1 MKNILIFLCS
11 FIGICSIVAQETPS
25 QTIRGKVVDKVSQMP
40 LIGVVILVAET
51 DLNTTSD
58 IDGNFVLEN
67 VPIGRQIITTQYLGY
82 EPYISEDLIISSS
95 KEMYLEIGLTEQV
108 EVTETVVVTASGSAD
123 GVGNQAINDLSVVS
137 ARSFSV
143 EETKRY
149 AASIDDPGRMAA
161 ALPGIQTDQ
170 DNENDVVIRGN
181 SAFGVLWRM
190 EGLEI
195 PNPTHFGRPG
205 TTGGGISVFS
215 ASVLGNT
222 DLSTGGF
229 AAEYG
234 NALSGVFDMRNRR
247 GNMVNREHSIKI
259 GLIGLG
265 ASTEGPIK
273 KGRSSYLINYRYST
287 LGILN
292 AIGMYVVRENVGN
305 NFQDLSFNLTFNS
318 KDNKDEFKIFG
329 IGGLSDEIWFT
340 KEDTTEWK
348 TYLDYIDERNGSNLG
363 ILGFT
368 YRRLINEKSYL
379 KVVLGTVLNHHYLKQ
394 AIPNLTTLDIKD
406 KDVVED
412 YDYKTLRS
420 QLHLT
425 YSNKLS
431 NRFRLKAGASL
442 SANTYWLRNSVDN
455 GNGDYNYLDNVNGNT
470 FLVQAY
476 AQGSYRPMEKLTF
489 NFGFHAL
496 LLTLNNTYSI
506 EPRVSMQYK
515 PFKNTTLSAAY
526 GLHGKALP
534 IGTYLLQLPDAS
546 GAITQPNR
554 NLKIAKAHHAILAFQ
569 QVIGLGFRLN
579 LEGYYQYTFDNPTS
593 PIPNS
598 GYWFLN
604 ERDNYGTQAMV
615 SEGQGQNYGVD
626 LSIEKA
632 FSRNFFILATGS
644 LFWSQYKSLGDE
656 FWRRTRID
664 KRWGVAVMG
673 GYEFTFKKGGVLQ
686 IGLKSFVS
694 GGLRYTPADVEAS
707 KKAGVLVEDTN
718 NYWGASSGTYFRLDG
733 RIAYRKDHKKLSY
746 TISLDVQNIT
756 NTKNVRYFIYDR
768 TEGTLV
774 PRHQSGLLPV
784 ISFQID
790 F

>member
-1 MKNILIFLCS
+1 MKNTLTLFFCFLFVNYS
-11 FIGICSIVAQETPS
+11 FGQEKPT
-25 QTIRGKVVDKVSQMP
+25 QTIRGKVVDKISQMP
-40 LIGVVILVAET
+40 LVGVVILITET
-51 DLNTTSD
+51 DLNTTTD
-58 IDGNFVLEN
+58 IDGNFIVEN
-67 VPIGRQIITTQYLGY
+67 VPIGRQIVNTQYLGY

-95 KEMYLEIGLTEQV
+95 KETYLEIGLIEQV
-108 EVTETVVVTASGSAD
+108 EVTETVVITASGGAD

-181 SAFGVLWRM
+181 SAFGVLWKM

-195 PNPTHFGRPG
+195 PNPSHFGRPG

-247 GNMVNREHSIKI
+247 GNMVNREHSVKI

-273 KGRSSYLINYRYST
+273 KGQSSYLVNYRYST

-292 AIGMYVVRENVGN
+292 AMGLYVVRENVGN
-305 NFQDLSFNLTFNS
+305 NFMDLSFNLTFHS

-329 IGGLSDEIWFT
+329 IGGISDEQWFT
-340 KEDTTEWK
+340 KEDTTNWQ
-348 TYLDYIDERNGSNLG
+348 TYLDYIDENNGSNLG
-363 ILGFT
+363 VIGFI

-379 KVVLGTVLNHHYLKQ
+379 KVVLGTVLNHIYLKQ
-394 AIPNLTTLDIKD
+394 SIPNLITLDAND

-425 YSNKLS
+425 YSNKFS
-431 NRFRLKAGASL
+431 NRFRIKAGVSL
-442 SANTYWLRNSVDN
+442 NANTYWLRYSLDQ
-455 GNGDYNYLDNVNGNT
+455 GIGDYNYLDNVSGTT
-470 FLVQAY
+470 FLIQAF
-476 AQGSYRPMEKLTF
+476 AQGSYRPLEKLTF
-489 NFGFHAL
+489 NFGFHTL
-496 LLTLNNTYSI
+496 FLTLNNTYSI
-506 EPRVSMQYK
+506 EPRISMQYK
-515 PFKNTTLSAAY
+515 PFKNTTISAAY
-526 GLHGKALP
+526 GLHGKTLP

-546 GAITQPNR
+546 GNIAQPNK
-554 NLKIAKAHHAILAFQ
+554 NLQIAKAHHAILAFQ
-569 QVIGLGFRLN
+569 QVIGLGFRIN
-579 LEGYYQYTFDNPTS
+579 LESYYQYTFDNPTS
-593 PIPNS
+593 TVVNS
-598 GYWFLN
+598 GYWFFN
-604 ERDNYGTQAMV
+604 ERDNYGIRAMI

-632 FSRNFFILATGS
+632 FSRSFFILATGS
-644 LFWSQYKSLGDE
+644 LFWSQYKSLGDTK
-656 FWRRTRID
+656 WRRTRID
-664 KRWGVAVMG
+664 KRWGASVMG
-673 GYEFTFKKGGVLQ
+673 GYEFTFKKGGALQ
-686 IGLKSFVS
+686 IGLKSFIS
-694 GGLRYTPADVEAS
+694 GGLRYTPANFAAS
-707 KKAGVLVEDTN
+707 QAAGVLVEDIN
-718 NYWGASSGTYFRLDG
+718 NYWGASAGTYFRLDG
-733 RIAYRKDHKKLSY
+733 RIAYRKNHKKLSY
-746 TISLDVQNIT
+746 TLSIDVQNIT
-756 NTKNVRYFIYDR
+756 NTKNARYFIYDR
-768 TEGTLV
+768 RESTLV
-774 PRHQSGLLPV
+774 PRFQSGLLPV

>member
-1 MKNILIFLCS
+1 MKNILTLLLCS
-11 FIGICSIVAQETPS
+11 LILHTGQAQNSQT
-25 QTIRGKVVDKVSQMP
+25 QTIRGKVVDKAIEMP
-40 LIGVVILVAET
+40 LIGVVVMVSET
-51 DLNTTSD
+51 NLNTTTD
-58 IDGNFVLEN
+58 IDGNFIIEN
-67 VPIGRQIITTQYLGY
+67 VPVGRQIVTTQYLGY
-82 EPYISEDLIISSS
+82 EPYVSEDLVISSS
-95 KEMYLEIGLTEQV
+95 KETYLEIGLLEQV
-108 EVTETVVVTASGSAD
+108 EVTETVVVTASGGKD

-137 ARSFSV
+137 TRSFSV

-195 PNPTHFGRPG
+195 PNPSHFGRPG

-215 ASVLGNT
+215 ASVIGNT

-247 GNMVNREHSIKI
+247 GNMVNREHSVKI
-259 GLIGLG
+259 GLVGLG
-265 ASTEGPIK
+265 VSTEGPIK
-273 KGRSSYLINYRYST
+273 KGRSSYLVNYRYST

-292 AIGMYVVRENVGN
+292 AMGLYVVRENVGN

-329 IGGLSDEIWFT
+329 IGGLSDERWFT
-340 KEDTTEWK
+340 KEDTADWQ

-363 ILGFT
+363 VLGFT
-368 YRRLINEKSYL
+368 YRRLINDKSSL
-379 KVVLGTVLNHHYLKQ
+379 KVVLGSVFNHIFLNQ
-394 AIPNLTTLDIKD
+394 SIPNLANLDIND
-406 KDVVED
+406 KDVIEE

-425 YSNKLS
+425 YSNKIS
-431 NRFRLKAGASL
+431 NRFRLKTGASL
-442 SANTYWLRNSVDN
+442 TANTYWLNYTQDL
-455 GNGDYNYLDNVNGNT
+455 GNGDYTYLDNLHGNT

-476 AQGSYRPMEKLTF
+476 AQGSYRPVEKLTF

-496 LLTLNNTYSI
+496 FLTLNNTYSI

-515 PFKNTTLSAAY
+515 PFKNTTISAAY

-534 IGTYLLQLPDAS
+534 IGTYLLQLRD
-546 GAITQPNR
+546 GNGNITQPNKD
-554 NLKIAKAHHAILAFQ
+554 LEIAKAHHAILSFQ
-569 QVIGLGFRLN
+569 QIIGLGFRLN

-593 PIPNS
+593 TVVNS
-598 GYWFLN
+598 GYWFFN
-604 ERDNYGTQAMV
+604 ERDNYGTRAMI

-626 LSIEKA
+626 LSVEKA
-632 FSRNFFILATGS
+632 FSRSFFLLATGS
-644 LFWSQYKSLGDE
+644 LFWSQYKSLGDTE
-656 FWRRTRID
+656 WRRTRVD
-664 KRWGVAVMG
+664 KRWGASVMG
-673 GYEFTFKKGGVLQ
+673 GYEFEFKKGGVLQ

-694 GGLRYTPADVEAS
+694 GGLRYTPADFEAS
-707 KKAGVLVEDTN
+707 KVAGVLVEDTD
-718 NYWGASSGTYFRLDG
+718 NYWGASAGTYFRLDG
-733 RIAYRKDHKKLSY
+733 RVAYRKDHKKFSY
-746 TISLDVQNIT
+746 TISIDVQNIT
-756 NTKNVRYFIYDR
+756 NTKNPRYFIYDR
-768 TEGTLV
+768 QEIALIA
-774 PRHQSGLLPV
+774 RNQSGLLPV
-784 ISFQID
+784 INFQID

>member
-1 MKNILIFLCS
+1 MKNMLTLLFGCFYFFAS
-11 FIGICSIVAQETPS
+11 QAQNSPT
-25 QTIRGKVVDKVSQMP
+25 QTIRGKVVDKASQMP
-40 LIGVVILVAET
+40 LIGVVVMIAET
-51 DLNTTSD
+51 DLNTTTD
-58 IDGNFVLEN
+58 LDGNFILSN
-67 VPIGRQIITTQYLGY
+67 VPIGRQVITTQYLGY
-82 EPYISEDLIISSS
+82 EPYSTEGLVISSS
-95 KEMYLEIGLTEQV
+95 KEAYLEIGLIEQV
-108 EVTETVVVTASGSAD
+108 EVTETVVVTASGGKD

-195 PNPTHFGRPG
+195 PNPSHFGRPG

-215 ASVLGNT
+215 ASVIGNT

-247 GNMVNREHSIKI
+247 GNMVNREHSVKI

-273 KGRSSYLINYRYST
+273 KGRSSYLVNYRYST
-287 LGILN
+287 LGLLN
-292 AIGMYVVRENVGN
+292 AMGLYVVRENVGN
-305 NFQDLSFNLTFNS
+305 NFMDLSFNLTFNS

-329 IGGLSDEIWFT
+329 IGGLSDERWFT
-340 KEDTTEWK
+340 KEDTADWQ

-363 ILGFT
+363 VLGFT

-379 KVVLGTVLNHHYLKQ
+379 KIVVGSVLNHIFLKQ
-394 AIPNLTTLDIKD
+394 AIPNLTTLDIED

-425 YSNKLS
+425 YSNKIS
-431 NRFRLKAGASL
+431 NRFRLKTGTSL
-442 SANTYWLRNSVDN
+442 TANTYWLNYSKDL
-455 GNGDYNYLDNVNGNT
+455 GNGDYTYLDNIHGNT
-470 FLVQAY
+470 FLLQAY
-476 AQGSYRPMEKLTF
+476 AQGSYRPVKKLMF

-496 LLTLNNTYSI
+496 FLTLNNTYSI
-506 EPRVSMQYK
+506 EPRLSIQYK
-515 PFKNTTLSAAY
+515 PFENTTFSAAY
-526 GLHGKALP
+526 GLHGKVLP
-534 IGTYLLQLPDAS
+534 IGTYLLQLPN
-546 GAITQPNR
+546 GNGNITQPNKD
-554 NLKIAKAHHAILAFQ
+554 LEIAKAHHAILSFQ
-569 QVIGLGFRLN
+569 QIIGLGFRLN

-593 PIPNS
+593 TIPNS
-598 GYWFLN
+598 GYWFFN
-604 ERDNYGTQAMV
+604 ERDNYGTREMI

-626 LSIEKA
+626 LSVEKA
-632 FSRNFFILATGS
+632 FSRSFFVLVTGS
-644 LFWSQYKSLGDE
+644 LFWSQYKSLGDTE
-656 FWRRTRID
+656 WRRTRID
-664 KRWGVAVMG
+664 KRWGTSVMG

-686 IGLKSFVS
+686 IGLKSFLS
-694 GGLRYTPADVEAS
+694 GGLRYTPADFEAS
-707 KKAGVLVEDTN
+707 KLAGQLVEDTN
-718 NYWGASSGTYFRLDG
+718 QYWGASAGTYFRLDG
-733 RIAYRKDHKKLSY
+733 RVAYRKDHKKFSY

-756 NTKNVRYFIYDR
+756 NTKNPRYFIYDR
-768 TEGTLV
+768 QEITLI
-774 PRHQSGLLPV
+774 PRYQSGLLPV

>member
-1 MKNILIFLCS
+1 MKNIILILLYWMTIPSLF
-11 FIGICSIVAQETPS
+11 AQNTTS
-25 QTIRGKVVDKVSQMP
+25 QTIRGKVVDKASQMP
-40 LIGVVILVAET
+40 LIGVVILVSET
-51 DLNTTSD
+51 ELNTTTD
-58 IDGNFVLEN
+58 VDGNFVLEG
-67 VPIGRQIITTQYLGY
+67 VPTGRQIITTQYLGY
-82 EPYISEDLIISSS
+82 EPYISGDIIISSS
-95 KEMYLEIGLTEQV
+95 KETYLEIGLTEQV
-108 EVTETVVVTASGSAD
+108 EVTETVVVTAAGSSD

-143 EETKRY
+143 EETQRY
-149 AASIDDPGRMAA
+149 AASINDPGRMAA

-181 SAFGVLWRM
+181 SAFGVLWRL

-205 TTGGGISVFS
+205 TTGGGITVFS

-273 KGRSSYLINYRYST
+273 KGQSSYLINYRYST

-292 AIGMYVVRENVGN
+292 AMGLYVVRENVGN

-329 IGGLSDEIWFT
+329 IGGLSDEQWFT
-340 KEDTTEWK
+340 KKDTADWQ

-363 ILGFT
+363 LLGFT
-368 YRRLINEKSYL
+368 YRRLINEKSYFKL
-379 KVVLGTVLNHHYLKQ
+379 VLGSVFNHFYLKQ
-394 AIPNLTTLDIKD
+394 AIPDLNTMDANN

-412 YDYKTLRS
+412 YDYKMLRS

-425 YSNKLS
+425 YSNKFS
-431 NRFRLKAGASL
+431 NRFRLKTGLSL
-442 SANTYWLRNSVDN
+442 SSNSYWLYYNKDL
-455 GNGDYNYLDNVNGNT
+455 GNGDYSYLDNVAGT
-470 FLVQAY
+470 AFLVQGY
-476 AQGSYRPMEKLTF
+476 AQGSYRPMEKLTI

-496 LLTLNNTYSI
+496 FFALNNTYSI
-506 EPRVSMQYK
+506 EPRLAVQYK
-515 PFKNTTLSAAY
+515 ATKNTTFSAAY
-526 GLHGKALP
+526 GLHGKVLP
-534 IGTYLLQLPDAS
+534 IGTYLLQLPN
-546 GAITQPNR
+546 GNGGIHQPNK

-593 PIPNS
+593 PVPNS
-598 GYWFLN
+598 GYWFFN

-626 LSIEKA
+626 LSVEKA

-644 LFWSQYKSLGDE
+644 LFWSQYKSLGDSS
-656 FWRRTRID
+656 WRRTRID

-673 GYEFTFKKGGVLQ
+673 GYEFTFKKGGALQ

-694 GGLRYTPADVEAS
+694 GGLRYTPADFEAS
-707 KKAGVLVEDTN
+707 KKAGELVEDIN
-718 NYWGASSGTYFRLDG
+718 NYFGASSGTYFRLDG
-733 RIAYRKDHKKLSY
+733 RIAYRKNHKKLSY

-756 NTKNVRYFIYDR
+756 NNKNARYFMYDR
-768 TEGTLV
+768 QNITLI
-774 PRHQSGLLPV
+774 PRFQSGLLPV
-784 ISFQID
+784 INFQID